1 MENTS
6 RMLPLNSSPAHLL
19 LGNNFKIQARTRRKE
34 PYPQEEATP
43 TRLSQKE
50 AATPTGLCQNE
61 EAAPAYFISR
71 AYKYHI
77 TLREW
82 ELGLR
87 RTTL

>member
-1 MENTS
+1 
-6 RMLPLNSSPAHLL
+6 MLPLNSSRAHLL
-19 LGNNFKIQARTRRKE
+19 LGDNFKIQARTRRKG

-43 TRLSQKE
+43 TRLGQKE
-50 AATPTGLCQNE
+50 AATPTRRGQNE
-61 EAAPAYFISR
+61 EAAPTYSISR
-71 AYKYHI
+71 TCKYHI